1 MSSFSFDFFLVFFFQ
16 LASQKKNVRLKKK
29 CCFLTGLHT
38 RTLEKRNHEKKNT
51 GLHKSFFVSHSISHM
66 KKKKLAWKNFFRSTP
81 HMTKQLCFVSFC
93 HRVLLEF
100 FSLRDTHL
108 LDFPKCIKNK
118 FHLVS
123 HMKKKYK
130 ITQLKKKVNK

>member
-1 MSSFSFDFFLVFFFQ
+1 M
-16 LASQKKNVRLKKK
+16 
-29 CCFLTGLHT
+29 
-38 RTLEKRNHEKKNT
+38 KKNT
-51 GLHKSFFVSHSISHM
+51 LDFTSRFLFLIQFHTWE
-66 KKKKLAWKNFFRSTP
+66 KKKLAWKNFFRSTP

-93 HRVLLEF
+93 HKVLLEF

-130 ITQLKKKVNK
+130 ITQLIKKSK